1 MDGGGTRQ
9 SDFRRALWVLV
20 CNRGSKRELVYF
32 LTASFLLAAQRA
44 FISWDRRFRPAG
56 VRPLFFCPGT
66 VAGVPALPAFTLAQR
81 ARAAAAILARVA
93 ADILWGPLLA
103 VEAEET
109 ALPSIEARRFSSV
122 SILLRIERAS
132 SSALRDVSMS
142 LS

>member
-1 MDGGGTRQ
+1 M
-9 SDFRRALWVLV
+9 V
-20 CNRGSKRELVYF
+20 
-32 LTASFLLAAQRA
+32 
-44 FISWDRRFRPAG
+44 
-56 VRPLFFCPGT
+56 
-66 VAGVPALPAFTLAQR
+66 GVPTLPALTLAQR